1 MVGRVELP
9 WYADDCPCV
18 FVKASACGTV
28 DSGPLWLEWRSR
40 ATRSASII
48 VDYPKRLT
56 QQRCC
61 GSIRHFSRVVGN
73 DMVMG
78 RVDLQG
84 QWLDDS
90 RRLSSPWNAQ
100 VRNQAN
106 FGLLSL
112 SQSHYA
118 PPLQRTTHCSHSKQW
133 LHSQATINL
142 LSADETPACRRSC
155 LERQMFRDHACSRNL
170 RSCSG

>member
-112 SQSHYA
+112 PQSHY
-118 PPLQRTTHCSHSKQW
+118 PPPPPPAHHSLQPLKPVASFSGHNQSPLSRRNPCLSKKLFGTT
-133 LHSQATINL
+133 
-142 LSADETPACRRSC
+142 DVPG
-155 LERQMFRDHACSRNL
+155 SRMQ
-170 RSCSG
+170 